1 MSIITNAGTTP
12 GGWFQIINS
21 YGTVVQMEHES
32 QVYSANDTIASF
44 NPLSEVLTGNTA
56 ERCEDIIAGTDVV
69 IRDAGTL
76 VLPVFGSFTAV
87 LANGTGTSPFQ
98 VGALVS
104 FAISPTPS
112 TGTQIYSYVWRFW
125 DGTVLATTAPY
136 TPPIA
141 INMGGDP
148 TIGEL
153 HCSVMPVQIDGQS
166 TVINGTIQANNPPS
180 ISSPTV
186 SVNDGFFPYQTE
198 LKVTAFDLDGDTFQF
213 GWFVGADFVGS
224 GTSSYVGNVAGTW
237 SGNDTTIISTYA
249 GTQNHIDLTI
259 IANETVT
266 CDIVDARGGT
276 STFDFEMRGGNTP
289 PPQVGA
295 TGAISSITAEASDL
309 PEQRIGIGQS
319 ITFSAYGKDISG
331 GTVVF
336 LWAFTGSN
344 NWTMALTTPGTVS
357 ALPDGGYQST
367 YQKDISGEIVTTGT
381 EKTAIALVTVSGPNS
396 YTVVEQP
403 VTLIANTPPTAVDF
417 VVKNFG
423 TTINAGGDLGP
434 GDVFPS
440 GTQLEFDAVATDPNG
455 DLVEYYWQFQQPP
468 GVVPDTLSLWG
479 AKVSIDT
486 TAYPSGSIVSGIL
499 TATDRMGGTLVV
511 DTPFVTLV

>member
-1 MSIITNAGTTP
+1 MITSAGTTP
-12 GGWFQIINS
+12 GGWFQTINS

-44 NPLSEVLTGNTA
+44 NPLSEVLTGNTG
-56 ERCEDIIAGTDVV
+56 ERTEDILAGMDVV
-69 IRDAGTL
+69 ISDAGTL
-76 VLPVFGSFTAV
+76 VFPTFGSLTAV
-87 LANGTGTSPFQ
+87 LVNGTGTNPFQ
-98 VGALVS
+98 TGALVS
-104 FAISPTPS
+104 FAISPTPA
-112 TGTQIYSYVWRFW
+112 TGTQIYAYVWSLW
-125 DGTVLATTAPY
+125 DATILATTTPY
-136 TPPIA
+136 TPPVA

-148 TIGEL
+148 TTGEL
-153 HCSVMPVQIDGQS
+153 HYSVMPVQIDGQS
-166 TVINGTIQANNPPS
+166 TSINGTIQANNPPS
-180 ISSPTV
+180 ISSPTA
-186 SVNDGFFPYQTE
+186 SANDGFFPYQTE
-198 LKVTAFDLDGDTFQF
+198 LKVTVFDLDGDAFTF

-237 SGNDTTIISTYA
+237 SGNDTIVISTYA
-249 GTQNHIDLTI
+249 GTQNHIDLTV

-266 CDIVDARGGT
+266 CDIIDVRGGT
-276 STFDFEMRGGNTP
+276 STFDFEIRGGNTP

-295 TGAISSITAEASDL
+295 TGAISGVTAEAADL

-331 GTVVF
+331 GTVTF

-344 NWTMALTTPGTVS
+344 NWTTALTTSGTIS

-367 YQKDISGEIVTTGT
+367 YLKDISGEIVTSGT
-381 EKTAIALVTVSGPNS
+381 EKTAIALVAVTGPNS

-403 VTLIANTPPTAVDF
+403 VTLIANTPPTAVAF

-434 GDVFPS
+434 GDPFPP
-440 GTQLEFDAVATDPNG
+440 GTQFEFDAVATDPNG
-455 DLVEYYWQFQQPP
+455 DIVEYYWQFQQPP
-468 GVVPDTLSLWG
+468 GVTPDTLGLWG

-486 TAYPSGSIVSGIL
+486 AQYPSGSIVSGIL
-499 TATDRMGGTLVV
+499 TVTDRMGGTLVV
-511 DTPFVTLV
+511 DTPFVSLV